1 MDRARPAE
9 TRAERREDPIGP
21 HANAP
26 KPVDIEL
33 LQNAGLGEAQII
45 YCPPLTVSVEPV
57 MKPDSSDTRKTTQR
71 ATSSGSP
78 RRRTGMSGRTDFS
91 KTSFG
96 TALTMS
102 VAI

>member
-1 MDRARPAE
+1 MDAFRWGKVSQGVGYVLDWDCGRHPSA
-9 TRAERREDPIGP
+9 TSCQLGGED
-21 HANAP
+21 
-26 KPVDIEL
+26 
-33 LQNAGLGEAQII
+33 QII
-45 YCPPLTVSVEPV
+45 YCPPLIVSVEPV
-57 MKPDSSDTRKTTQR
+57 MNPDSSETKNNTQR

-78 RRRTGMSGRTDFS
+78 RRSTGMSGRTDLS